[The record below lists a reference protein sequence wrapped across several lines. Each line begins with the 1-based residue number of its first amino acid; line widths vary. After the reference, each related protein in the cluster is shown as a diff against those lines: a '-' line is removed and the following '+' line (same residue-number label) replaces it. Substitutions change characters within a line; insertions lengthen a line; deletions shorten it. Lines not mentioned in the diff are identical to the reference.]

1 MKKTLIQWFG
11 LFGMA
16 SLISYIVG
24 MIFVPS
30 AYPGYD
36 WISQPVTDLYARNA
50 PSFALWNQ
58 LASLYAI
65 GALVCVAML
74 AVAIQGKRNKP
85 IRSGIY
91 LITATSWIS
100 SIGSLILRYSG
111 AEGAIAFPEITIYIL
126 DVMVMLSIITSKIL
140 IIVGGYRQKSF
151 VSLARCT
158 TIALALLVIGLIGML
173 ISPAEY
179 LGIFHRA
186 VILPTSGFVA
196 LLGLFLFMGKLD
208 DNKHKH

>member
-1 MKKTLIQWFG
+1 MKKPLIQWFG
-11 LFGMA
+11 LFGIA
-16 SLISYIVG
+16 SLLSYVVG

-58 LASLYAI
+58 LASLYAV

-74 AVAIQGKRNKP
+74 AVAIQEKWNKP

-91 LITATSWIS
+91 LITATAWIS
-100 SIGSLILRYSG
+100 SIGSLVLRFSG
-111 AEGAIAFPEITIYIL
+111 AEGAITFPDVTIYIL
-126 DVMVMLSIITSKIL
+126 DIMVILAIITSKIL
-140 IIVGGYRQKSF
+140 IMKGGYRQKTNY
-151 VSLARCT
+151 SLAICA
-158 TIALALLVIGLIGML
+158 TIALALMIISIIGMI

-186 VILPTSGFVA
+186 VILPFNGFVA

-208 DNKHKH
+208 DNKN